1 MSDAVAL
8 GGSVAVSVIVG
19 VQVEVDVDVGKGVKV
34 CVTVGGAKVGV
45 PVPGAFVWLGAAEGG
60 RVKETVG
67 LGGRAVAVAEGVAV
81 ALPGALPIATKP
93 AQ

>member
-1 MSDAVAL
+1 
-8 GGSVAVSVIVG
+8 
-19 VQVEVDVDVGKGVKV
+19 VKV

-60 RVKETVG
+60 IVKKTVG

-81 ALPGALPIATKP
+81 APPGALPIATKP